1 MSTNAGKLCLTL
13 DLGRDDARD
22 VVRDLVRWADVVT
35 ESFSPGVMASLGL
48 DYESLRA
55 IKPDLIMISSCLM
68 GQSGPMRD
76 YAGFGQLSAAMAGF
90 HDLTGWPD
98 RPPAGPFGAYTDYVA
113 VRYNTIAILAALDHR
128 ERTGEGQYIDM
139 SQTEAALHFLGPA
152 LLDYTVNGRVRH
164 AEGNADLTMC
174 PHGVYAA
181 AGDDRW
187 VAVAVRDARDWSALC
202 AAIDRADLA
211 AEADL
216 ATSEGRRARQSEL
229 DGAIEEWTR
238 ARDAFESE
246 TILQARG
253 VPASAV
259 MDMEDLHADPQLA
272 LRGHFVEIPHPT
284 QGTTTVEASR
294 FTLSRTPARLPDHAP
309 TLGVDNERVLGD
321 LLGYDAPRI
330 EALQE
335 SGALT

>member
-1 MSTNAGKLCLTL
+1 
-13 DLGRDDARD
+13 
-22 VVRDLVRWADVVT
+22 
-35 ESFSPGVMASLGL
+35 
-48 DYESLRA
+48 
-55 IKPDLIMISSCLM
+55 
-68 GQSGPMRD
+68 
-76 YAGFGQLSAAMAGF
+76 MAGF

-113 VRYNTIAILAALDHR
+113 VRYNAVAILAALDHR

-152 LLDYTVNGRVRH
+152 LLDYTVNGRIRQ
-164 AEGNADLTMC
+164 AAGNADDTMC

-181 AGDDRW
+181 AGHDRW
-187 VAVAVRDARDWSALC
+187 VAIAVRDRRDWSALC
-202 AAIDRADLA
+202 DALGRSDLA
-211 AEADL
+211 ADDAL
-216 ATSEGRRARQSEL
+216 ATLEGRRARQTEL
-229 DGAIEEWTR
+229 DLAIEAWTG
-238 ARDAFESE
+238 ARDPFETE

-284 QGTTTVEASR
+284 QQTTMVEASR
-294 FTLSRTPARLPDHAP
+294 FILSRTPARLPDHAP
-309 TLGVDNERVLGD
+309 TLGVDNERVLRD
-321 LLGYDAPRI
+321 LLGYDAARI
-330 EALQE
+330 AALQK